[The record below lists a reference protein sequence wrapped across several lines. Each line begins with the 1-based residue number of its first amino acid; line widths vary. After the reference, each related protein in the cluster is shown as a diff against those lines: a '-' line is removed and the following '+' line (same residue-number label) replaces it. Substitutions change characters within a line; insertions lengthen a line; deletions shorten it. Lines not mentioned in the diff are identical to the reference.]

1 MFNSEAVESFLK
13 GVWGGLPVSG
23 EVATKEPEGL
33 TDRQL
38 FFKKVSPSLER
49 KRPLERKRRKK
60 APLSWGSNKE
70 VFDCSR
76 KVAYLKHLRYFPV
89 SAAIAALGE
98 NIRCA
103 KHYAA
108 FFFLS

>member
-1 MFNSEAVESFLK
+1 MYEKGQIFFEFNSEAVESFLK

-49 KRPLERKRRKK
+49 KRPLERKRLLERKR
-60 APLSWGSNKE
+60 PL
-70 VFDCSR
+70 
-76 KVAYLKHLRYFPV
+76 
-89 SAAIAALGE
+89 
-98 NIRCA
+98 
-103 KHYAA
+103 
-108 FFFLS
+108 